1 LLRPYRHA
9 ATNVLKGAVEGAIFL
24 ALATGLLLR
33 FESKDKALTVREKRS
48 FSFSWSSFFGGGFV
62 SRACLGKASSLS

>member
-1 LLRPYRHA
+1 V

-33 FESKDKALTVREKRS
+33 FESKDKALTVRETSRS
-48 FSFSWSSFFGGGFV
+48 VFLEFFLCGFFV
-62 SRACLGKASSLS
+62 PSLSWQSIVSFIAHYSFVHN